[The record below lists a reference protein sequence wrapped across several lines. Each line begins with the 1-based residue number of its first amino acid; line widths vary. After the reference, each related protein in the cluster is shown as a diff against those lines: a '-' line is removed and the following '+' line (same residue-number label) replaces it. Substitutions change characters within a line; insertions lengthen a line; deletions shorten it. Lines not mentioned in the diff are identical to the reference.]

1 MRIQSD
7 GRYEYRKDLY
17 DETAEKLGENTRSK
31 GLDAACE
38 FTQRMLRNLERA
50 VEHEDMTPKLAEEL
64 STPRV
69 NVIYCV
75 EAGIEVV
82 D

>member
-38 FTQRMLRNLERA
+38 FTQA
-50 VEHEDMTPKLAEEL
+50 CCGT
-64 STPRV
+64 
-69 NVIYCV
+69 
-75 EAGIEVV
+75 
-82 D
+82 